1 MKGKNFFVKTLGC
14 KVNQVESAYIVE
26 SLLRE
31 GFSLSSEKEAEI
43 LILNSCIVTAKAET
57 ETRKIIKRWL
67 KLPPQIIVLTGCYSQ
82 KFYKE
87 VSRNLPDNQVK
98 FLILGQKEKFRI
110 AEILKKLSQE
120 GQISEISKVFIQVE
134 DVSQEKVCLPVILHN
149 FFGHSR
155 AFVKVQDG
163 CDSFCSYCIV
173 PYVRGAPRSVPA
185 EKVLEQI
192 KIFVEK
198 GYKEVVLTGIHL
210 GKWGQDFKPKKK
222 LTDLLWKI
230 EEYLELQEKEFNL
243 RLSSLEVN
251 EVDEDFLE
259 FVKKSRFLVP
269 HFHIPLQSGSNRIL
283 KLMNRNYTREQYMET
298 LLKLYEIYPYATFG
312 ADVIV
317 GFPGESEDDF
327 KDTYEVIKDSPLNWL
342 HIFPFS
348 PRSGTAAE
356 KLPGRVSPSVIKKR
370 AEVLKRLFSEK
381 RRCFLE
387 KEIGKTRKVVL
398 ENFDESRGMW
408 KGLSENYISTFVNL
422 RDKKTE
428 LKGKIVKV
436 KFLKLEKDYLI
447 GDLVKDFQNKKA

>member
-1 MKGKNFFVKTLGC
+1 MKRKNFFVKTLGC
-14 KVNQVESAYIVE
+14 KVNQVESAYIIE

-43 LILNSCIVTAKAET
+43 LILNSCIVTAKAEA
-57 ETRKIIKRWL
+57 ETRKIIRRWL
-67 KLPPQIIVLTGCYSQ
+67 KLNPQIIVLTGCYSQ
-82 KFYKE
+82 KFHNE
-87 VSRNLPDNQVK
+87 AARNLSDNK
-98 FLILGQKEKFRI
+98 TKLLILGQKEKFKI
-110 AEILKKLSQE
+110 AEILKKFFQE
-120 GQISEISKVFIQVE
+120 EKNNEFSKVFIQVE
-134 DVSQEKVCLPVILHN
+134 DVSQEKACFPVIIHN

-163 CDSFCSYCIV
+163 CNSFCSYCIV

-192 KIFVEK
+192 KSFIEN
-198 GYKEVVLTGIHL
+198 GYQEVVLTGIHL
-210 GKWGQDFKPKKK
+210 GKWGQDFKPQKKF
-222 LTDLLWKI
+222 TDLLWKI
-230 EEYLELQEKEFNL
+230 EEYLGLQEKEFNL

-269 HFHIPLQSGSNRIL
+269 HFHIPLQSGSNCIL
-283 KLMNRNYTREQYMET
+283 KLMNRSYTREQYMEA
-298 LLKLYEIYPYATFG
+298 LLKLYEIYPHATFG

-327 KDTYEVIKDSPLNWL
+327 KDTYEVIKNSSLNWL

-348 PRSGTAAE
+348 SRSGTPAE
-356 KLPGRVSPSVIKKR
+356 KFYNKVEPHIIEKR
-370 AEVLKRLFSEK
+370 AKILKTLIFEK
-381 RRCFLE
+381 RRDFLK

-398 ENFDESRGMW
+398 ENFDEIRGMW